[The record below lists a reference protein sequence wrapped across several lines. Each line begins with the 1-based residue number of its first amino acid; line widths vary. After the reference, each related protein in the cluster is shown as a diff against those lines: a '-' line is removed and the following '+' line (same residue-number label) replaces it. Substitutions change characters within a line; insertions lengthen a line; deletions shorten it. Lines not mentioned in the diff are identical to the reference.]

1 MPGYRIFRR
10 EVTVA
15 GLTEAGEEKAWEI
28 LGTLKPGDVCTA
40 AGVTFNSEASCYY
53 VTSFGMEFS
62 VSLKKRTITSDD
74 PHCDTLLTRLGDF
87 FRLSLLWYLVSAK
100 NVPCAGTLVK
110 LPGIRGGDA
119 FSKGSHVLP
128 LEQITRKYG
137 HDRDGFIENG
147 KRLGG
152 EVVEYGDAAVKLF
165 PFPRIPVV
173 LMLWIADDEFPAR
186 ADLLFDSS
194 CELQAPTDIIW
205 SIAMM
210 SVLVML

>member
-1 MPGYRIFRR
+1 MPVYCIIRR
-10 EVTVA
+10 EGTVA

-40 AGVTFNSEASCYY
+40 ADVTFNRESSCYR
-53 VTSFGMEFS
+53 VTSFAMNFS
-62 VSLKKRTITSDD
+62 VSLANRTITSDD
-74 PHCDTLLTRLGDF
+74 PHGDALLARLGDF

-100 NVPCAGTLVK
+100 KVDCTGTLVK
-110 LPGIRGGDA
+110 LTSIRGGEA

-128 LEQITRKYG
+128 LEQIAGKYG
-137 HDRDGFIENG
+137 HDRDGFIERG
-147 KRLGG
+147 RRLGG
-152 EVVEYGDAAVKLF
+152 EVVGYGDAAVNLL
-165 PFPRIPVV
+165 PFPRVPVV

-186 ADLLFDSS
+186 ADLLFDAS

-210 SVLVML
+210 SVLMML